1 MAIVYS
7 YPGATPTLSDALLGT
22 QFDSD
27 GNPTKSFQISDIVDL
42 IYPYQLPYKSYTA
55 LLNIQGGLVT
65 LISELENSISETV
78 TFTYDGSSQIGIVF
92 SSQNIVQNKLIGFCY
107 SGGDAEDSIQNW
119 LVSFIG
125 DNEVRLTDPEPAQPA
140 YLLIRVEIR
149 LYN

>member
-107 SGGDAEDSIQNW
+107 SGG
-119 LVSFIG
+119 
-125 DNEVRLTDPEPAQPA
+125 
-140 YLLIRVEIR
+140 
-149 LYN
+149 